1 MMIKNYSVWLFC
13 FCISFT
19 TFAQSYEW
27 GGQFGGTGEDVVKKM
42 HVDAEGNSYVTGYF
56 TDTADFDITNDESNL
71 TANGFYDVFVQ
82 KTNTEGGL
90 EWAVSVGGS
99 MFDYGTGITTDNQGN
114 VYVTGY
120 YDETVDF
127 NPGGDEWLLTS
138 QGGGDI
144 FILKLTSDGEFVWAK
159 SIGGTGYEES
169 TAIGVDELGNVYI
182 LGYLYETVDFDP
194 NLGEVLLTSQGGSDT
209 FLLKLDSAGDFMNVY
224 SYGGAD
230 LDLALDLSIKS
241 SNALFI
247 SGYYKGT
254 TDLAPRPDEE
264 YTVTAIGTGFAGY
277 TMQIDEMGSITN
289 IALTEGGNTSVNA
302 IAYDANNNMYIT
314 GNFDG
319 TVNFA
324 PGSGSS
330 DYTFTSDEAYNGFV
344 LKVLADGSVAWA
356 KHMVSNDAYFAYDIA
371 VGTNDIVYT
380 TGYFGGTADF
390 NPDPTEEFILS
401 NESTNASEAYLL
413 SLSTDG
419 DFVSAYQFGGV
430 GFIDT
435 HQLGID
441 GENNTYLAAQFATTV
456 DLNPL
461 PTETEEVTS
470 MGFRDNYL
478 FKFVDENL
486 STPGHT
492 FYTLYAYPNP
502 ATTQLRLY
510 TTDKLIGESYSIY
523 NLMGQKVA
531 NGTVLEN
538 SIIPVD
544 NLKSGLYLLSIANK
558 NSLRF
563 IKQ

>member
-56 TDTADFDITNDESNL
+56 TDPADFDITNDESNL

-209 FLLKLDSAGDFMNVY
+209 F
-224 SYGGAD
+224 
-230 LDLALDLSIKS
+230 
-241 SNALFI
+241 
-247 SGYYKGT
+247 
-254 TDLAPRPDEE
+254 
-264 YTVTAIGTGFAGY
+264 
-277 TMQIDEMGSITN
+277 
-289 IALTEGGNTSVNA
+289 
-302 IAYDANNNMYIT
+302 
-314 GNFDG
+314 
-319 TVNFA
+319 
-324 PGSGSS
+324 
-330 DYTFTSDEAYNGFV
+330 
-344 LKVLADGSVAWA
+344 
-356 KHMVSNDAYFAYDIA
+356 
-371 VGTNDIVYT
+371 
-380 TGYFGGTADF
+380 
-390 NPDPTEEFILS
+390 
-401 NESTNASEAYLL
+401 
-413 SLSTDG
+413 
-419 DFVSAYQFGGV
+419 
-430 GFIDT
+430 
-435 HQLGID
+435 
-441 GENNTYLAAQFATTV
+441 
-456 DLNPL
+456 
-461 PTETEEVTS
+461 
-470 MGFRDNYL
+470 
-478 FKFVDENL
+478 
-486 STPGHT
+486 
-492 FYTLYAYPNP
+492 
-502 ATTQLRLY
+502 
-510 TTDKLIGESYSIY
+510 
-523 NLMGQKVA
+523 
-531 NGTVLEN
+531 
-538 SIIPVD
+538 
-544 NLKSGLYLLSIANK
+544 
-558 NSLRF
+558 
-563 IKQ
+563 